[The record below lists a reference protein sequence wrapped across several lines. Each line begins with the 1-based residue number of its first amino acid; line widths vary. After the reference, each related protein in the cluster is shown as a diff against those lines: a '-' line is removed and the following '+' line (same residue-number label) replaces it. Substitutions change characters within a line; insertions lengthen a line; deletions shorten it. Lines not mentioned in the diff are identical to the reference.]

1 MSDHEYQ
8 TEQES
13 FWSGK
18 FGDEYIERNKS
29 DRLLASNVAFFVKAL
44 RGAGGVDSVIEFGAN
59 VGMNLRALGVLYPQ
73 IKRYAVEINQ
83 KAADHLKDLLGP
95 QAVFNGSIFDYDSDA
110 QYDVSLIKGV
120 LIHINPECLDR
131 AYKALYES
139 SRKYI
144 LICEYYN
151 PVPVEVD
158 YRGHSGKLFKRDFCG
173 DIMSHYPDLKL
184 IDYGF
189 AYKKDPAFSQD
200 DITWFLLGK
209 QI

>member
-44 RGAGGVDSVIEFGAN
+44 RGAGAVDSVIEFGAN

-83 KAADHLKDLLGP
+83 KAVGHLKDFLGA
-95 QAVFNGSIFDYDSDA
+95 QSVFNGSIFDYDSA
-110 QYDVSLIKGV
+110 TQYDVSLIKGV

-173 DIMSHYPDLKL
+173 DIMSRYPDLKL

-200 DITWFLLGK
+200 DITWFLLEK
-209 QI
+209 QV